1 MEEDELTR
9 LRRLYEEEKRLR
21 EEEQRRREAAESNA
35 LEAQLRREAA
45 EELARGAQPQT
56 VEQYLE
62 ACHSLQLSIQIVTNP
77 ALTTQGEPT
86 NPSNRLFPRRI
97 IPWGEDFA
105 MQQEA
110 IWNQLKGSSLFSSQ
124 PLFPSQHSLQFVKS
138 YLRPL
143 SSENCLRYFERDV
156 VENPVQTLM
165 DEVYKDSTLRDAL
178 GFRGTVTFES
188 HTNLEPS
195 PVPPGATKPRRKARG
210 KGNQADQYCVYRDS
224 GGGHIPVFAIEYKA
238 PHKLRLDELV
248 TGLESEIQP
257 ERDVI
262 NKNGGN
268 FAFAAKCLAAAIVT
282 QLFSYMIGKGIQY
295 GYVCTGEAF
304 VFLHI
309 PNDDPTIVYF
319 SLCVPSLDVMD
330 DDQTRLHRTAAAQA
344 FAFAIQALSVD
355 PPPASWH
362 DRTTTLDVWPVEYD
376 DVLRDIPETVRKEP
390 RATPYKP
397 QRWKG
402 FKRSPI
408 QTRSRCKPLDSD
420 MVADDDSSSSEEGP
434 PSPSPKHS
442 YRSGRR
448 QALMSPGT
456 RSDKK
461 PNSSR
466 RGQQPVQQRVIN
478 NRPFCTQKCLLGL
491 ANGGPV
497 DETCPNFEHHGP
509 EHISQQEFQQLIR
522 EQLAK
527 DRGPDADCV
536 PLYISGAL
544 GSLFKVCL
552 SSHSYTMVAKGMESF
567 DLDRLQHEN
576 KIYNRLRSIQGK
588 YVPVCLGMVDLILPY
603 YYDCGVFSHFLFL
616 SWGGQPLAHCMNLLN
631 KQNVTDTVTAAY
643 KEMHKLGV
651 LHCDAAPRNVLHDKH
666 TGTVMIVDFER
677 SELDSREALGPI
689 SPNAG
694 NRKRK
699 RVISR
704 QGEDAFAREL
714 SSIVTAL
721 SRMEK

>member
-143 SSENCLRYFERDV
+143 S
-156 VENPVQTLM
+156 T
-165 DEVYKDSTLRDAL
+165 
-178 GFRGTVTFES
+178 
-188 HTNLEPS
+188 
-195 PVPPGATKPRRKARG
+195 
-210 KGNQADQYCVYRDS
+210 
-224 GGGHIPVFAIEYKA
+224 
-238 PHKLRLDELV
+238 
-248 TGLESEIQP
+248 
-257 ERDVI
+257 
-262 NKNGGN
+262 
-268 FAFAAKCLAAAIVT
+268 KCLAAAIVT

-544 GSLFKVCL
+544 GSLFKPK
-552 SSHSYTMVAKGMESF
+552 AW
-567 DLDRLQHEN
+567 RA
-576 KIYNRLRSIQGK
+576 
-588 YVPVCLGMVDLILPY
+588 LILT
-603 YYDCGVFSHFLFL
+603 DSSMRTRSTIASDL
-616 SWGGQPLAHCMNLLN
+616 SRA
-631 KQNVTDTVTAAY
+631 TY